1 MELKLVMKSARSA
14 VIEIADGG
22 IYSTKEKYQI
32 FVNHVFVKE
41 TETVITS
48 LYDLKPETSYEVV
61 IKGSS
66 EEEKLSFTTDYEFVT
81 LNVKEFGAK
90 GDGVQDDTHFIQT
103 AILACPENSRVL
115 IPAGVYRITSSTYC
129 VVKHGLSDFYFVS
142 LKSLSKALTTKLFL
156 ILFN

>member
-90 GDGVQDDTHFIQT
+90 GDGIQDDTKFIQA
-103 AILACPENSRVL
+103 AILSCPEESRVL
-115 IPAGVYRITSSTYC
+115 IPKGTYLITS
-129 VVKHGLSDFYFVS
+129 LF
-142 LKSLSKALTTKLFL
+142 LKSNIRIEIAKDAVLLASTQRHAYP
-156 ILFN
+156 